1 MVFYFLNLS
10 IRPENEIYYLCGLPP
25 ISISLHLYVSHLR
38 YAKYQKI
45 LFLIFAFHYSRP
57 FHGMESKKNMQR
69 PGLASPARPLQLTQP
84 PAVVTLA
91 RPLQRARRPALP
103 RTTSRP
109 TPHGQGRPA
118 VYGLPSDK
126 GGMASRGLLSSDQA
140 ARRCSKTRTQPSAV
154 QVVTYANDPAT
165 FQSDSVDVIWTGR
178 CRRDSIA
185 HNLVVLVT
193 LYCMYVCLY
202 LCVYGCGC
210 ANCNSYIRWLIISIL
225 FSHLIEACVSLLSS
239 ERKIFN
245 QQI

>member
-10 IRPENEIYYLCGLPP
+10 IRPENEIYYLCGLPS
-25 ISISLHLYVSHLR
+25 ISISLHHYVSHLR
-38 YAKYQKI
+38 YVKYQKI

-118 VYGLPSDK
+118 VLGPAKGVMGQPRPAVYGLPSDK

-165 FQSDSVDVIWTGR
+165 FQSDSVDVILAR
-178 CRRDSIA
+178 
-185 HNLVVLVT
+185 T
-193 LYCMYVCLY
+193 L
-202 LCVYGCGC
+202 
-210 ANCNSYIRWLIISIL
+210 ST
-225 FSHLIEACVSLLSS
+225 
-239 ERKIFN
+239 
-245 QQI
+245 